1 MHGPDLQLPT
11 IAFPIQPIL
20 PLKIVQV
27 VHELDMLIDKAF
39 QPRIKLMRIRWTIL
53 FIQHLI
59 ERASGDPGS

>member
-1 MHGPDLQLPT
+1 
-11 IAFPIQPIL
+11 
-20 PLKIVQV
+20 
-27 VHELDMLIDKAF
+27 MLIDKAF